1 GNFVIADWRAHET
14 EARWDRRLL
23 REDRDTSRRGL
34 GARVRIGWIEA
45 RHRIDQKREIIETS
59 RERPNVIKHARSKQ
73 DASARHQTVAWL
85 HREDA
90 TERAGPNDRAVR
102 LRSDGERDHP
112 GADRCGRAR
121 GGTAGRPP
129 QIMRIARW

>member
-1 GNFVIADWRAHET
+1 
-14 EARWDRRLL
+14 
-23 REDRDTSRRGL
+23 
-34 GARVRIGWIEA
+34 
-45 RHRIDQKREIIETS
+45 REIIETS

-129 QIMRIARW
+129 QIMRIARWTRMKIGKFGGDGLTDDHGAGRT